1 MKYLFYFYSDFN
13 PVFLGVLLDEAIEY
27 AKKQENEVLFACC
40 GGTCEL
46 CHFNRNGSKPLCK
59 FCSYT
64 MRKVLNYY
72 RIKSVSLANFVGN
85 KDVVTPEYNTAK
97 ELRALQ
103 YRKVNIGLGVMS
115 SYISLWRNMNPK
127 LTGESRRFFDA
138 HLKQNMQLVNALYGI
153 IEGFR
158 PDIVYSFNGRY
169 EEVRPVYDICRCLSI
184 KFYLGEAFLDGGK
197 TWRKVFFEDHLPH
210 DIKYWCKRRDYSW
223 EHYNLTEEEKVK
235 LGKSF
240 YENRRNGIYA
250 GDKIYTKNMVKGKIP
265 DLDETKINIGIINSS
280 EDEYAAVGED
290 WDRLKFFP
298 TQYDG
303 IIYMLEHAAPN
314 VHYYLRIHPNLAKI
328 PYRFH
333 TDLLKLGEKY
343 DSITVIP
350 GDSEIST
357 YDLMDHMNKIVGFGS
372 TMGIE
377 SVYWGKPVINLGPA
391 LYSYDDICYEP
402 KDLADLDRLLIADL
416 KPKYNETVLKYGVYS
431 MNQDPVIINTYNID
445 FQLRW
450 HNFLGMKYY
459 STPYISFAVNS
470 SFTGFWIAL
479 GRFLLGQKIFC
490 QYEIPKEEDL
500 NY

>member
-13 PVFLGVLLDEAIEY
+13 PVFFGGLVDEAIEL
-27 AKKQENEVLFACC
+27 AKSPENDVLFAYC

-46 CHFNRNGSKPLCK
+46 CHFNRKGSKALCR
-59 FCSYT
+59 FCSHT
-64 MRKVLNYY
+64 TRKVLNEHHL
-72 RIKSVSLANFVGN
+72 KSVSLRNYVGKSQIELPAYKN
-85 KDVVTPEYNTAK
+85 AK
-97 ELRALQ
+97 ELRNLQ
-103 YRKVNIGLGVMS
+103 YRGVRIGLGVMS

-127 LTGESRRFFDA
+127 LTEETRPFFDA
-138 HLKQNMQLVNALYGI
+138 HLKQAMRLTDGLYNI
-153 IEGFR
+153 IDDFK
-158 PDIVYSFNGRY
+158 PDVVYSFNGRY
-169 EEVRPVYDICRCLSI
+169 EEVRPVYDICKSLNI
-184 KFYLGEAFLDGGK
+184 KFYLGEAFPDGGK
-197 TWRKVFFEDHLPH
+197 VWKKVLFEDHLPH

-223 EHYNLTEEEKVK
+223 DHFNLTEDEKVQ

-250 GDKIYTKNMVKGKIP
+250 GDKIYTINMIKGKIP
-265 DLDETKINIGIINSS
+265 NLDDSKINIGIINSS

-303 IIYMLEHAAPN
+303 IIYMLEHVAPN
-314 VHYYLRIHPNLAKI
+314 VHYYLRIHPNLTKI
-328 PYRFH
+328 PYKFH

-343 DSITVIP
+343 DCITVIP

-377 SVYWGKPVINLGPA
+377 SIYWGKPVINLGPA

-402 KDLADLDRLLIADL
+402 KDLQEFDHLLVADL
-416 KPKYNETVLKYGVYS
+416 KPKYNDAVIKYGAFS
-431 MNQDPVIINTYNID
+431 MNQEPVVVPDKNINY
-445 FQLRW
+445 QLTK
-450 HNFLGMKYY
+450 HKFLGMEYN
-459 STPYISFAVNS
+459 STPYISFLFNAGVTA
-470 SFTGFWIAL
+470 FYIAS
-479 GRFLLGQKIFC
+479 GRFIFGSSPFTR
-490 QYEIPKEEDL
+490 YEVPLEEDT

>member
-13 PVFLGVLLDEAIEY
+13 PVFFGGLVDEAIEL
-27 AKKQENEVLFACC
+27 AKDPDNEVLFAYC

-46 CHFNRNGSKPLCK
+46 CHFNRKGSKPLCK
-59 FCSYT
+59 FCSST
-64 MRKVLNYY
+64 TRKVLNEHRLKNVPLSNYVDV
-72 RIKSVSLANFVGN
+72 KSYNA
-85 KDVVTPEYNTAK
+85 PEYQNAK

-103 YRKVNIGLGVMS
+103 YKEVRIGLAVMS

-127 LTGESRRFFDA
+127 LTEESRRFFDA
-138 HLKQNMQLVNALYGI
+138 HLMQAMRLTDALYTI
-153 IEGFR
+153 IDEYK
-158 PDIVYSFNGRY
+158 PDVVYSFNGRY
-169 EEVRPVYDICRCLSI
+169 EEVRPVYDICKALNI
-184 KFYLGEAFLDGGK
+184 KFFLGEAFPDGGK
-197 TWRKVFFEDHLPH
+197 VWKKVFFEDHLPH

-223 EHYNLTEEEKVK
+223 EHFNMTEEEKVK
-235 LGKSF
+235 LGKTF

-265 DLDETKINIGIINSS
+265 NLDESKINIGIINSS

-303 IIYMLEHAAPN
+303 IIYMLEHSASN
-314 VHYYLRIHPNLAKI
+314 VHYYLRIHPNLTKI
-328 PYRFH
+328 PYKFH

-343 DSITVIP
+343 SNITVIP

-357 YDLMDHMNKIVGFGS
+357 YDLMDNMNKIVGFGS

-402 KDLADLDRLLIADL
+402 KDLADFDRLLTSEL
-416 KPKYNETVLKYGVYS
+416 KPKYNDAVIKYGAFS
-431 MNQDPVIINTYNID
+431 MNQEPVVVENKNID
-445 FQLRW
+445 FQLTG
-450 HNFLGMKYY
+450 HSFLGLKYN
-459 STPYISFAVNS
+459 STPYISFFINS
-470 SFTGFWIAL
+470 SVTAFYMAA
-479 GRFLLGQKIFC
+479 GRFVFGSPLFTRF
-490 QYEIPKEEDL
+490 EIPLEEDT